1 MKYFLIIHYH
11 TIEGITSKRIGEYDS
26 LEDAELEVKALEKN
40 GFNKDVKGASG
51 ITNYFYYPPSSII
64 RYHIGMTSE

>member
-1 MKYFLIIHYH
+1 MKYSLMIHYQ

-40 GFNKDVKGASG
+40 GFRKDVIGESG
-51 ITNYFYYPPSSII
+51 ISNYFYYPASSII
-64 RYHIGMTSE
+64 RYHIGMRPE